1 MNRLIRKIFKMLF
14 KKPRNIF
21 YNLKIRY
28 KLVFSYFFITMIPI
42 FAIGFLSYNSTLLYI
57 KSQYISTVKNTQQ
70 QYSVNIDNCLKGY
83 MYIADTISVNPRIQS
98 YFDEY
103 YADYYREYDIINTY
117 ISPILTSLLDSTGFG
132 KGINLDLIKHEKSN
146 SEVIT
151 NFLHG
156 ISPKT
161 NQLNNYLTNPQKAF
175 NIFNVDRIEDK
186 SWYASLEKIN
196 DYSWEQIEDDVKY
209 NRITYIRDL
218 GYFPEAERRHIGYLM
233 ITVRLKDVIGDIV
246 KSTDKSGEINMVFDK
261 NNKIL
266 SLEDSSITF
275 FNENKDELSSLLSKP
290 DNNDTL
296 FLNDYLIIKG
306 INKITG
312 WKILSVFPIKVI
324 NENAS
329 KTRNITVLY
338 CIGFL
343 LGLFIIT
350 YLLSNS
356 FSHRIINI
364 TKNMNKFQNSEFDE
378 KVIDRHN
385 DEIGYLSNSFNEM
398 TTRIKELINDNYQ
411 ANIDKKEA
419 QLKVLQAQINPHF
432 LYNSLSS
439 ISRLGDKGDSESI
452 NIMVKA
458 LTKFYRLTL
467 NKGKDLISISSE
479 LEQVRA
485 YIDIY
490 KVRKGEDFNVVFD
503 IDKNVLNYQTVK
515 LILQPFIENIFEHA
529 IYNRENPI
537 NISLCVNEQDKN
549 IVFSIIDDGI
559 GINPNELKNIL
570 HSDNVKSNGYGIK
583 NVNDRIKL
591 QFGSEY
597 GITIFSKLGMG
608 TIVNIIIPKYTC

>member
-1 MNRLIRKIFKMLF
+1 MKSLMRKIYMLF
-14 KKPRNIF
+14 IKNPTNIF

-28 KLVFSYFFITMIPI
+28 KLVLSYFFITMIPI
-42 FAIGFLSYNSTLLYI
+42 AAIGFLSYNSTLTYI

-70 QYSVNIDNCLKGY
+70 QYSVNIDNCLKSY

-103 YADYYREYDIINTY
+103 YADYYKEYDTINTY
-117 ISPILTSLLDSTGFG
+117 ISPVLTSLLDSTGVG

-146 SEVIT
+146 AEIIT
-151 NFLHG
+151 NFFHG
-156 ISPKT
+156 ISSQAT
-161 NQLNNYLTNPQKAF
+161 NNYLTNPPKAF
-175 NIFNVDRIEDK
+175 NIFNINRIEDK
-186 SWYASLEKIN
+186 PWFTSLKKVEN
-196 DYSWEQIEDDVKY
+196 YSWEQIDDDVIY
-209 NRITYIRDL
+209 NRITYMRDL
-218 GYFPEAERRHIGYLM
+218 GYFPETGRRHIGYLM
-233 ITVRLKDVIGDIV
+233 ITVRLKDIIGDIV
-246 KSTDKSGEINMVFDK
+246 NSTAKSGEVNMVFDR

-266 SLEDSSITF
+266 SIDDSSIKF
-275 FNENKDELSSLLSKP
+275 FNANKDELRTLLTKQGNS
-290 DNNDTL
+290 DTL
-296 FLNDYLIIKG
+296 FLNNYLIVKG

-338 CIGFL
+338 CIGAL
-343 LGLFIIT
+343 VVLFAIT

-364 TKNMNKFQNSEFDE
+364 TKNMNKFQSSDFDE
-378 KVIDRHN
+378 KVIDKHN
-385 DEIGYLSNSFNEM
+385 DEIGFLSNSFNEM

-411 ANIDKKEA
+411 ANIDKKET
-419 QLKVLQAQINPHF
+419 QLKLLQAQINPHF

-439 ISRLGDKGDSESI
+439 ISRLGDKGDSENI

-467 NKGKDLISISSE
+467 NKGRDLIIIASE

-490 KVRKGEDFNVVFD
+490 KVRKGEDFHVLYDVDEN
-503 IDKNVLNYQTVK
+503 ILNYQTVK
-515 LILQPFIENIFEHA
+515 LILQPFIENILEHA
-529 IYNRENPI
+529 IYNRDNPI
-537 NISLCVNEQDKN
+537 SIKLSAKEQEDKV
-549 IVFSIIDDGI
+549 VFSIIDDGV
-559 GINPNELKNIL
+559 GIHPDNLKNIL
-570 HSDNVKSNGYGIK
+570 LNDNVNSNGYGIK

-597 GITIFSKLGMG
+597 GITIFSKLGIG
-608 TIVNIIIPKYTC
+608 TVVCITIPKYTL